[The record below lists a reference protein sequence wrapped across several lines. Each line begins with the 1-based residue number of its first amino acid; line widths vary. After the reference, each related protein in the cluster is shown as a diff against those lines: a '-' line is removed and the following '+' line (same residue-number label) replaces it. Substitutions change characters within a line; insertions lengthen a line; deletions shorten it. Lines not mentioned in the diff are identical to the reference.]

1 MIKLNNITKIF
12 TLPDKKLTA
21 LDNVSLHVPKGQI
34 CGVIGASGA
43 GKSTLIRCVNLLE
56 RPTHGAVIIDDVDL
70 TQLSDAEL
78 VKTRRQIG
86 MIFQHFNLLTS
97 RTVFENVALPL
108 ELENKSKAEIQEKTT
123 ALLALVGLSDK
134 HNVYP
139 ANLSGGQKQRVGIAR
154 ALASN
159 PKVLLCDEATSALDP
174 QTTDSILKLLKDIN
188 EKMGLTIVLITH
200 EMHVIREI
208 CDRVAVIEGGV
219 ILEEGSTVEV
229 FTHPRE
235 NTTKEFISSVVSDNL
250 PPEALEHYE
259 LHDQWIGGTAPLV
272 RLKFTGQSTDEPV
285 VAGLIRRFDL
295 DVSILFGGIDY
306 IQNIS
311 VGRLIV
317 ILNGDPENAQAG
329 LDYIKT
335 LPIESE
341 VIGYVR
347 ANH

>member
-1 MIKLNNITKIF
+1 VEVKLSTKLSKTDVKSMLIDQSGISIYRNDF
-12 TLPDKKLTA
+12 RIRPYGDKGFDWLN
-21 LDNVSLHVPKGQI
+21 LDSKRIQNPSMAIGSEQINGRISIESEEKSGLKEKSARDGLYENASYFVLQRIADLSL
-34 CGVIGASGA
+34 
-43 GKSTLIRCVNLLE
+43 NLLQKE
-56 RPTHGAVIIDDVDL
+56 RFNYRQKRTRKKTNVIDKLFDFTH
-70 TQLSDAEL
+70 
-78 VKTRRQIG
+78 
-86 MIFQHFNLLTS
+86 
-97 RTVFENVALPL
+97 
-108 ELENKSKAEIQEKTT
+108 
-123 ALLALVGLSDK
+123 
-134 HNVYP
+134 
-139 ANLSGGQKQRVGIAR
+139 
-154 ALASN
+154 
-159 PKVLLCDEATSALDP
+159 
-174 QTTDSILKLLKDIN
+174 IN

-250 PPEALEHYE
+250 PPEALEHLE
-259 LHDQWIGGTAPLV
+259 LHDQWIAGTAPLV
-272 RLKFTGQSTDEPV
+272 RLKFTGQATDEPV
-285 VAGLIRRFDL
+285 VAGLVRRFNL

-306 IQNIS
+306 IQNTS

-317 ILNGDPENAQAG
+317 ILNGDPENAQEG

>member
-21 LDNVSLHVPKGQI
+21 LDNVSLHVPKRQI

-139 ANLSGGQKQRVGIAR
+139 ANLSGGQKQRVAIAR
-154 ALASN
+154 ALASD

-174 QTTDSILKLLKDIN
+174 ATTQSILKLLKEIN
-188 EKMGLTIVLITH
+188 RTLGITILLITH
-200 EMHVIREI
+200 EMEVVKRI
-208 CDRVAVIEGGV
+208 CDQVAVIDKGRLIEQG
-219 ILEEGSTVEV
+219 TVSEI
-229 FTHPRE
+229 FSNPKTE
-235 NTTKEFISSVVSDNL
+235 LAQEFISSTFHITLPEEYLENLSDT
-250 PPEALEHYE
+250 PKHAKSYPIIKFEFTGRSV
-259 LHDQWIGGTAPLV
+259 DAPL
-272 RLKFTGQSTDEPV
+272 LSQASKKFGVE
-285 VAGLIRRFDL
+285 L
-295 DVSILFGGIDY
+295 SILTSQIDY
-306 IQNIS
+306 AGGVKFGYTIAEVEGNEDEITQTKIY
-311 VGRLIV
+311 LM
-317 ILNGDPENAQAG
+317 ENNVRV
-329 LDYIKT
+329 
-335 LPIESE
+335 E
-341 VIGYVR
+341 VLGYVQ
-347 ANH
+347 